1 MIYENCNQKAFLL
14 FECILAI
21 TLISIIALF
30 AHQALL
36 SQTSRAANLLIQ
48 SLNYTKML
56 ALTQN
61 THYTNKKQ
69 TQWLVD
75 KFPSI
80 NSEALIDKPGFWQL
94 QFHQSGIYTKSS
106 FSIYLDTP
114 RNSSTTHYDG
124 RPMAGDLIAIE
135 GINLHCLSGYNN
147 TNISDFC
154 KNNADSGV
162 RLLESFGVNLSVKIQ
177 NTCQENQT
185 ARISFDSSGFAY
197 CGKQVK
203 LQEAFIIKL
212 QSPLSTQ
219 YICILPPYGLIT
231 QGEKCKKYL

>member
-1 MIYENCNQKAFLL
+1 MNPKYSIQKAFLL

-21 TLISIIALF
+21 LLISIIALF
-30 AHQALL
+30 AHQVLL
-36 SQTSRAANLLIQ
+36 SQTSRAANLLVQ
-48 SLNYTKML
+48 SLHYTKML
-56 ALTQN
+56 ALTQS

-69 TQWLVD
+69 VQWLTD

-80 NSEALIDKPGFWQL
+80 NPQSLIDEPTFWQL
-94 QFHQSGIYTKSS
+94 QFHQSGTYTKSS

-114 RNSSTTHYDG
+114 RISSTTHYDG

-135 GINLHCLSGYNN
+135 GINLRCLSGYNN

-162 RLLESFGVNLSVKIQ
+162 RFLESFGINLSVKIQ
-177 NTCQENQT
+177 DTCKENQT

-203 LQEAFIIKL
+203 LQEALIVKL
-212 QSPLSTQ
+212 QSPISVQ
-219 YICILPPYGLIT
+219 YVCILPPYGLIA
-231 QGEKCKKYL
+231 QGEICKKYL